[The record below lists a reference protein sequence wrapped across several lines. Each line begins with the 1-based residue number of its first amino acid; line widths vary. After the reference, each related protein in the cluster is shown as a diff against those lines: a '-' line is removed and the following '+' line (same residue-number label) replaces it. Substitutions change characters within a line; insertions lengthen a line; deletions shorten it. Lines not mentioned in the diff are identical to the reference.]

1 MNKEQ
6 ILQALACAYMQ
17 KIFIESAD
25 FPSYEEKWRLRQ
37 AEANIATLQEQLG
50 EEPPWKT
57 LDDVRAAAYGRV

>member
-17 KIFIESAD
+17 KISIESAD

-37 AEANIATLQEQLG
+37 AEANIAALQVQLG
-50 EEPPWKT
+50 EEPPWET
-57 LDDVRAAAYGRV
+57 LEDIRIAAYGRV